1 MYYRSACAT
10 PSGSPCSSQQS
21 VYSPTINDPQA
32 GIIAPKIHSSW
43 NPFEDDN
50 FSKLTVEELLHK
62 DFANLTDSK
71 HRVSVLVYR
80 IEESLNEPKYF
91 VFFFFGHCCKT
102 RRKDYCFWS
111 KSHSR
116 SWCFSR
122 YSYNPH
128 HVMFTALHLISLL
141 CIFYLQWHF
150 IFWPHQAR
158 NSFTLTY
165 KLQTTW

>member
-1 MYYRSACAT
+1 MIQFYFAHLTVVYSSVYYRSACAT

-91 VFFFFGHCCKT
+91 VFFFWTLLQNQEKGLLLLVKIPFQVLML
-102 RRKDYCFWS
+102 FQ
-111 KSHSR
+111 
-116 SWCFSR
+116 
-122 YSYNPH
+122 
-128 HVMFTALHLISLL
+128 VLI
-141 CIFYLQWHF
+141 
-150 IFWPHQAR
+150 
-158 NSFTLTY
+158 
-165 KLQTTW
+165 